1 MKHFKNL
8 HEAIQYHERC
18 PFCAGKMVTDM
29 DVTYDDNSH
38 KAYLKFG
45 ASKVI
50 VDCVTN
56 DIIQYSEQSSV
67 NTTYSIGCGKPAI
80 QSWGASQGLST
91 TGIDYR
97 RVSISCDDCYK
108 YGYLI
113 QVIISLK
120 DAKIL
125 GLFLNSE
132 SVSIED
138 GARLYEI
145 KNIYATE
152 KTEMSTFHQHLS
164 KQRGALDKVEFP
176 LVPLDLQDPM
186 KTVERIKNLLAF
198 L

>member
-1 MKHFKNL
+1 MKQFKNL
-8 HEAIQYHERC
+8 SEAISYHANC
-18 PFCAGKMVTDM
+18 PFCSSRMSTDM
-29 DVTYDDNSH
+29 DLTYDENSL

-45 ASKVI
+45 VSKVI
-50 VDCVTN
+50 VDCATN
-56 DIIQYSEQSSV
+56 DIIQYSEQSSID
-67 NTTYSIGCGKPAI
+67 TTYSIGCGKPAV
-80 QSWGASQGLST
+80 QSWGAAQGLST

-97 RVSISCDDCYK
+97 RVNISCDDCYK

-120 DAKIL
+120 DAKIV

-132 SVSIED
+132 SVSVED
-138 GARLYEI
+138 GAKLYEI

-176 LVPLDLQDPM
+176 LVPLDLQSPM
-186 KTVERIKNLLAF
+186 KTVERIKKLLPF